1 MKKLIA
7 LLLALMMVAS
17 CALSLAEVDPNRRTI
32 TIGLWWDIYYDSTHE
47 TLEDDPSYSG
57 TEADELRFNV
67 VKEIEDKYNVN
78 IEFVNLTYTGVQ
90 DSINTSIM
98 AGTPD
103 CDVYLVEL
111 GWGIPAA
118 MKGYFT
124 DLHTILPEDSDIFT
138 RKTVLSGTS
147 VAGGNEVYFF
157 SPIGMNN
164 TYPLM
169 FNLQLLEDANLEDPR
184 DLYER
189 GEWTWDK
196 FVEYCQA
203 LTKDTD
209 GDGVNDQYGFCG
221 YVNDVINN
229 ITLSN
234 GCTIAS
240 GETEQFS
247 SEAVGECFQ
256 LVQDLYTKYN
266 VCVPYDENSDSASD
280 SMRVAFMKG
289 NVGFSVGAV
298 WILNG
303 QGAYSPTSDATLEF
317 DTIFVPWPVG
327 PHGDKDTNALMQVG
341 SGNSYYAIP
350 VGVEDP
356 ELVYNVFYDYQNY
369 FHDDTSIRDDEETLW
384 WWISETGKE
393 EEYQRANFDVQL
405 LCLTRP
411 QVDLYEALG
420 VSVDW
425 LPLLKGEV
433 TVAQFQ
439 ETYRQQYQDGLDILF
454 GK

>member
-1 MKKLIA
+1 MKKIIA

-17 CALSLAEVDPNRRTI
+17 CALSLAEVKDDRRTI

-47 TLEDDPSYSG
+47 ALEDDPSYSG
-57 TEADELRFNV
+57 TEADELRFAV

-78 IEFVNLTYTGVQ
+78 IEFVNLTYTGTK
-90 DSINTSIM
+90 DSINTSII

-103 CDVYLVEL
+103 CDIYLCEL

-118 MKGYFT
+118 MKGYFL
-124 DLHTILPEDSDIFT
+124 DLHSFLPEDSDIFT
-138 RKTVLSGTS
+138 KQTVLSGTTIGDS
-147 VAGGNEVYFF
+147 EEVYFF
-157 SPIGMNN
+157 TPIGMSN

-169 FNLQLLEDANLEDPR
+169 FNKQLLEDANLEDPR

-196 FVEYCQA
+196 FIEYCQA

-221 YVNDVINN
+221 YINDVINN
-229 ITLSN
+229 LTLSN
-234 GCTIAS
+234 GCTIAA
-240 GETEQFS
+240 GDTECFS

-256 LVQDLYTKYN
+256 FVQDLYNTYN
-266 VCVPYDENSDSASD
+266 VCYPYDQDYSSASD
-280 SMRVAFMKG
+280 SMRIAYMKG

-303 QGAYSPTSDATLEF
+303 QGAYSSTSDSMLEF
-317 DTIFVPWPVG
+317 NTIFVPWPVG
-327 PHGDKDTNALMQVG
+327 PHGDKDTNALLQVG

-369 FHDDTSIRDDEETLW
+369 FHDDTSIRDDLETLW
-384 WWISETGKE
+384 WWVSETDSDE
-393 EEYQRANFDVQL
+393 DNQMANFEVQL
-405 LCLTRP
+405 LCLSRP

-420 VSVDW
+420 VALDW
-425 LPLLKGEV
+425 LPLINGEV

-439 ETYRQQYQDGLDILF
+439 ETYRQEFQDALDVLF

>member
-7 LLLALMMVAS
+7 LLLALVMMAS
-17 CALSLAEVDPNRRTI
+17 CALSLAEVKDDRRTI

-47 TLEDDPSYSG
+47 ALEDDPSYSG
-57 TEADELRFNV
+57 TEADELRFAV

-78 IEFVNLTYTGVQ
+78 IEFVNLTYTGTK
-90 DSINTSIM
+90 DSINTSII

-103 CDVYLVEL
+103 CDIYLVEL

-118 MKGYFT
+118 MKGYFV
-124 DLHTILPEDSDIFT
+124 DLRSILPEDSDIFT
-138 RKTVLSGTS
+138 NQTVLSGTS
-147 VAGGNEVYFF
+147 IGDSEEVYFF
-157 SPIGMNN
+157 TPIGMSN

-196 FVEYCQA
+196 FLEYCQA

-221 YVNDVINN
+221 YINDVINN
-229 ITLSN
+229 LTLSN

-240 GETEQFS
+240 GDTETFS

-256 LVQDLYTKYN
+256 FVQDLYNTYN
-266 VCVPYDENSDSASD
+266 VCYPYDQDYSSASD
-280 SMRVAFMKG
+280 SMRIAYMQG
-289 NVGFSVGAV
+289 NIGFSVGAV

-303 QGAYSPTSDATLEF
+303 QGAYSSTSDDNLEF
-317 DTIFVPWPVG
+317 NTIFVPWPVG
-327 PHGDKDTNALMQVG
+327 PHGDRDTNALLQVG
-341 SGNSYYAIP
+341 SGNSYYVIP

-369 FHDDTSIRDDEETLW
+369 FHDDTSIRDDLETLW
-384 WWISETGKE
+384 WWVSETDSDE
-393 EEYQRANFDVQL
+393 DNQMANFEVQL

-420 VSVDW
+420 VNVDW
-425 LPLLKGEV
+425 LPLINGEV

-439 ETYRQQYQDGLDILF
+439 ETYRQLFQDGLDVLF

>member
-7 LLLALMMVAS
+7 LLLAVMMLAS
-17 CALSLAEVDPNRRTI
+17 CAVSLAEVKADRRTI
-32 TIGLWWDIYYDSTHE
+32 TVGLWWDIYYDSTHSS
-47 TLEDDPSYSG
+47 LEDDPSYSG

-90 DSINTSIM
+90 DSINTSIL

-118 MKGYFT
+118 MKGYFV

-138 RKTVLSGTS
+138 NKTVLSGTT

-169 FNLQLLEDANLEDPR
+169 FNLQMLEDANLEDPR
-184 DLYER
+184 ALYER

-196 FVEYCQA
+196 FIEYCQT

-209 GDGVNDQYGFCG
+209 GDGVNDQFGFCG
-221 YVNDVINN
+221 YINDIINN
-229 ITLSN
+229 LTLSN

-240 GETEQFS
+240 GDKEEFS
-247 SEAVGECFQ
+247 SEAAGECFQ
-256 LVQDLYTKYN
+256 LIQDMFNTYN
-266 VCVPYDENSDSASD
+266 VCAPYDQNSDSASD
-280 SMRVAFMKG
+280 SMRNAFMNG
-289 NVGFSVGAV
+289 NIGFSIGAV

-303 QGAYSPTSDATLEF
+303 QGAYSPNSDSMLEF
-317 DTIFVPWPVG
+317 DTVFVPWPVG
-327 PHGDKDTNALMQVG
+327 PSGDKDSNALMQVG

-356 ELVYNVFYDYQNY
+356 ALVYNVFYDYQNY
-369 FHDDTSIRDDEETLW
+369 FHDDTSIRDDLETLW
-384 WWISETGKE
+384 WWVSETGKDE
-393 EEYQRANFDVQL
+393 DIQMANFEVQL
-405 LCLTRP
+405 ECLSRP

-425 LPLLKGEV
+425 LPLINGEV

-439 ETYRQQYQDGLDILF
+439 ETYRQQFQDGLDILF